1 MANFCINCGSRVG
14 KEDNFC
20 TNCGTRID
28 KTDSM
33 EKAKARKEL
42 KRVTGGR
49 LSYNKNFIKMLHY
62 YSLDIDAGNAIIQQV
77 EKEIASG
84 QIKVGGVEY
93 RVSQLM
99 PEYKSKMETEK
110 KKLKMIDEI
119 FESAEIQSRIKEC
132 DIGESQINSIKDNLK
147 GKIIDERE
155 NMSEYEIRNFIKSE
169 LKKMNRAQRE
179 ARIAEEEARIARE
192 KARIDKEREIQRK
205 IENGEG
211 GYCSLSCA
219 YCYEEYFDGSGSIVG
234 DFTSEGYAEYRC
246 SLGHSASQGE
256 FCEYYR

>member
-1 MANFCINCGSRVG
+1 M
-14 KEDNFC
+14 
-20 TNCGTRID
+20 
-28 KTDSM
+28 
-33 EKAKARKEL
+33 
-42 KRVTGGR
+42 
-49 LSYNKNFIKMLHY
+49 
-62 YSLDIDAGNAIIQQV
+62 DIDAGNAIIQQV

-84 QIKVGGVEY
+84 QIKAGGVEY
-93 RVSQLM
+93 RVNQLM
-99 PEYKSKMETEK
+99 PEYKTKMETER

-119 FESAEIQSRIKEC
+119 FESEEIQSRIKEC
-132 DIGESQINSIKDNLK
+132 NIGESQLIPIKDNLK

-169 LKKMNRAQRE
+169 LKKANREQRE

-192 KARIDKEREIQRK
+192 KARIDREREIRRK

-234 DFTSEGYAEYRC
+234 DFTSEGYAELRC
-246 SLGHSASQGE
+246 SLGHSASSGK
-256 FCEYYR
+256 FCEYYQ

>member
-49 LSYNKNFIKMLHY
+49 LSYNKNFIKTLHY

-84 QIKVGGVEY
+84 QIKVGGVD
-93 RVSQLM
+93 
-99 PEYKSKMETEK
+99 K
-110 KKLKMIDEI
+110 
-119 FESAEIQSRIKEC
+119 EIQSRIKEC

-169 LKKMNRAQRE
+169 LKKINRAQRE